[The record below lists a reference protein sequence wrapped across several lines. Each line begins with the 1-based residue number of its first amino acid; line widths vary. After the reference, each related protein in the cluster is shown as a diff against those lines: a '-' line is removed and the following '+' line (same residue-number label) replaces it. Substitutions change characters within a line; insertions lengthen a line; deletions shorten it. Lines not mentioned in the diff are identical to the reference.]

1 MITLCGKS
9 TNPLSLLGFKFTGP
23 LLINRKYNQIS
34 TQLTP
39 LWITFMHRLLISFS
53 DFYTSCG
60 KVSFSVLNYF
70 CSYFFERRSSLC
82 RISMHCGNLSVI
94 IPLQFTD
101 NTLVIQVPSD
111 FHRDYWKQRLIT
123 KVNQLVND
131 NFQTEIVVLIL
142 IPGEKNPLASVAP
155 IVEEKKAP
163 QPEAETTGLL
173 RNSPLNKAY
182 TFESFV
188 VGDGNQMAHAAALAV
203 SEELGTLYNPL
214 YFYGGVGLG
223 KTHLMHA
230 IGNQLLKNQPNAKVK
245 YVSSETFTNDFVN
258 SIKNKQQEEFRRAY
272 RNVDLLL
279 VDDVQFFAKKPG
291 TIDEFFHTFN
301 DLYDDKKQI
310 VLSSDRLP
318 NMIENLG
325 DRLISRFKWGLPV
338 EITPP
343 DYETRIAILE
353 TKATSENLTIPN
365 DVLKFI
371 AGRFETNVREL
382 EGGLTR
388 VKAYA
393 QMKKAPITIDLADEA
408 LQNLTDMPAKRIL
421 DIHSIQTA
429 VAKFYN
435 VTVAEIVGKKRVKR
449 IVVPR
454 QVAMYLARE
463 LTDASLPK
471 IGKAFGGK
479 DHTTVLHAC
488 DKIAEAILNDDKL
501 QEEVATLKKRLDV
514 ETVN

>member
-1 MITLCGKS
+1 MDNFYAQAVNFFFWFLHKLWKS
-9 TNPLSLLGFKFTGP
+9 FFFCAKLFLQLFFWKEVFPVPNLDALWQFICDNFHETLSLVSYDT
-23 LLINRKYNQIS
+23 
-34 TQLTP
+34 
-39 LWITFMHRLLISFS
+39 WIKTA
-53 DFYTSCG
+53 
-60 KVSFSVLNYF
+60 
-70 CSYFFERRSSLC
+70 E
-82 RISMHCGNLSVI
+82 
-94 IPLQFTD
+94 PLQFTD

-155 IVEEKKAP
+155 VVEKKAA

>member
-1 MITLCGKS
+1 
-9 TNPLSLLGFKFTGP
+9 
-23 LLINRKYNQIS
+23 
-34 TQLTP
+34 
-39 LWITFMHRLLISFS
+39 
-53 DFYTSCG
+53 
-60 KVSFSVLNYF
+60 
-70 CSYFFERRSSLC
+70 
-82 RISMHCGNLSVI
+82 
-94 IPLQFTD
+94 
-101 NTLVIQVPSD
+101 
-111 FHRDYWKQRLIT
+111 
-123 KVNQLVND
+123 
-131 NFQTEIVVLIL
+131 
-142 IPGEKNPLASVAP
+142 
-155 IVEEKKAP
+155 
-163 QPEAETTGLL
+163 
-173 RNSPLNKAY
+173 
-182 TFESFV
+182 
-188 VGDGNQMAHAAALAV
+188 
-203 SEELGTLYNPL
+203 
-214 YFYGGVGLG
+214 
-223 KTHLMHA
+223 
-230 IGNQLLKNQPNAKVK
+230 
-245 YVSSETFTNDFVN
+245 
-258 SIKNKQQEEFRRAY
+258 
-272 RNVDLLL
+272 
-279 VDDVQFFAKKPG
+279 
-291 TIDEFFHTFN
+291 
-301 DLYDDKKQI
+301 
-310 VLSSDRLP
+310 
-318 NMIENLG
+318 MIENLG

>member
-1 MITLCGKS
+1 MPDLDALWQFICDKFHVTLS
-9 TNPLSLLGFKFTGP
+9 QVT
-23 LLINRKYNQIS
+23 YN
-34 TQLTP
+34 T
-39 LWITFMHRLLISFS
+39 WIAAAKPI
-53 DFYTSCG
+53 
-60 KVSFSVLNYF
+60 
-70 CSYFFERRSSLC
+70 
-82 RISMHCGNLSVI
+82 
-94 IPLQFTD
+94 QFTD
-101 NTLVIQVPSD
+101 NTFVLEVPSVL
-111 FHRDYWKQRLIT
+111 HQDYWKQRL
-123 KVNQLVND
+123 VAQVLQLIED
-131 NFQTEIVVLIL
+131 NFQQQITFLVMTPDQE
-142 IPGEKNPLASVAP
+142 NPLASADLT
-155 IVEEKKAP
+155 KTA
-163 QPEAETTGLL
+163 EAEESSLL
-173 RNSPLNKAY
+173 RNSPLNKSY

-230 IGNQLLKNQPNAKVK
+230 IGNQLLKNRPKAKVK

-353 TKATSENLTIPN
+353 TKATSEKLAVPN
-365 DVLKFI
+365 DVLKYI
-371 AGRFETNVREL
+371 AGQFETNVREL
-382 EGGLTR
+382 EGGLTS

-393 QMKKAPITIDLADEA
+393 QMKKEPITIKLADEA
-408 LQNLTDMPAKRIL
+408 LKSLTGSPQDRVIN
-421 DIHSIQTA
+421 ISQIQML
-429 VAKFYN
+429 VAKYYN
-435 VTVAEIVGKKRVKR
+435 VSLADIKGKKRVKR
-449 IVVPR
+449 IVIPR
-454 QVAMYLARE
+454 QVAMYLSRE
-463 LTDASLPK
+463 ATDASLPK
-471 IGKAFGGK
+471 IGREFGGK

-488 DKIAEAILNDDKL
+488 DKITAALSSDSKL
-501 QEEVATLKKRLDV
+501 RRDISDLKKQLNG
-514 ETVN
+514 EAVN

>member
-1 MITLCGKS
+1 MLIFKIIFKELTKS
-9 TNPLSLLGFKFTGP
+9 
-23 LLINRKYNQIS
+23 
-34 TQLTP
+34 TP
-39 LWITFMHRLLISFS
+39 LWITIIHRVWIS
-53 DFYTSCG
+53 
-60 KVSFSVLNYF
+60 LNYF
-70 CSYFFERRSSLC
+70 CTGCGKDSYPVLNYVYSLFFRREVL
-82 RISMHCGNLSVI
+82 GVPNLDALWQFICDHFHETFTSVSYDTWI
-94 IPLQFTD
+94 KTAKPLQFTD
-101 NTLVIQVPSD
+101 NTLVIEVPSD
-111 FHRDYWKQRLIT
+111 FHRDYWKQRLVSR
-123 KVNQLVND
+123 VNSLVND
-131 NFQTEIVVLIL
+131 NFQTDIVVLIL
-142 IPGEKNPLASVAP
+142 IPGEKNPLANLIP
-155 IVEEKKAP
+155 PDKK
-163 QPEAETTGLL
+163 ETTGSESEDKNDGLL
-173 RNSPLNKAY
+173 RNSPLNQAY

-353 TKATSENLTIPN
+353 TKATSEELSIPN

-393 QMKKAPITIDLADEA
+393 QMKQAPITIDLADEA
-408 LQNLTDMPAKRIL
+408 LKNLTDMPAKRVL
-421 DIHSIQTA
+421 DIHLIQTT

-435 VTVAEIVGKKRVKR
+435 VTVPEIIGKKRVKR

-488 DKIAEAILNDDKL
+488 DKIAEIIQSDNKL
-501 QEEVATLKKRLDV
+501 QQEIASLKKKLVGDAV
-514 ETVN
+514 D